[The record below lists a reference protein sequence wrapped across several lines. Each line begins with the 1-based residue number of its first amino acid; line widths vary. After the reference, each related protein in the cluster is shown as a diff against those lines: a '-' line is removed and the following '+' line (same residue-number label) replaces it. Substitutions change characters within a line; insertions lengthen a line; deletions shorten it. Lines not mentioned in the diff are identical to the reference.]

1 MSSLSKTFSDDEI
14 LYGAPVVL
22 TSKSC
27 RSLQTSIHQVQINV
41 PEYFFLIFLFNNFG
55 KMFLTILIKLK
66 LGLSFTNSHDGYRI
80 SVLQLDLWKNI
91 TLVC

>member
-1 MSSLSKTFSDDEI
+1 MSSLSKAFSDDEV
-14 LYGAPVVL
+14 LCFVPFVL
-22 TSKSC
+22 TLKSC

-41 PEYFFLIFLFNNFG
+41 PEYFFLIFNNFG

-80 SVLQLDLWKNI
+80 SVLQLDL
-91 TLVC
+91 